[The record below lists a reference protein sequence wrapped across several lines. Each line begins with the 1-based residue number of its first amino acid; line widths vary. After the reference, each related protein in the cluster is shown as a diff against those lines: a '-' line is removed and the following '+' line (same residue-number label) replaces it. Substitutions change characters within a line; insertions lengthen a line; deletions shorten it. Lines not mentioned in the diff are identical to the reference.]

1 MIPAEVLSGG
11 DKALVAW
18 MDANDEALSA
28 LVRQVEADYAAKNA
42 AALLK
47 VNEFFSMF
55 LLLIGSSFIFAASA
69 DRATEKLC
77 C

>member
-1 MIPAEVLSGG
+1 MIPAEVQSGG

-69 DRATEKLC
+69 DRATEKHFW
-77 C
+77 

>member
-1 MIPAEVLSGG
+1 MIPAEVQSGG

-47 VNEFFSMF
+47 VFIFF
-55 LLLIGSSFIFAASA
+55 LLLDYFI
-69 DRATEKLC
+69 KLSYIN
-77 C
+77 